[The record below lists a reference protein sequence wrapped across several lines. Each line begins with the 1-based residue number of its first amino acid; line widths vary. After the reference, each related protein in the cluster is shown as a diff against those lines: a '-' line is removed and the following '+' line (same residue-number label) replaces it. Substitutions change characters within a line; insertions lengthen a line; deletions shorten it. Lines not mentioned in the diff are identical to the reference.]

1 MADTDNIEN
10 IGNML
15 DNARTKFMRELDRY
29 ENLGRLQDLPKE
41 KQESLFDKARTQYQ
55 ENVRSIQR
63 SDPATFKMWQD
74 SQQERYVDTLN
85 KLAFDSN
92 PDLPYDEE
100 LGDEL
105 QYLLTMPYGSEAEK
119 GLDLSETTSGFATP
133 FFQNQKEV
141 MVSMG
146 ADDPE
151 TVARHEGFHEIT
163 GGEPFYTT
171 DDKGQRKGYDTEIAA
186 RAFDYLRAV
195 VEGDEE
201 LANKTEQFVIRGSDN
216 NIGGYGLLKLAIE
229 AIPQMYERGVFS
241 KDKATLDTA
250 QKVIKQIDEDEQGF
264 IDSILGEDPEKV
276 KKPTKEIKD
285 PLYLLSDLKSGD
297 EDAVNDLKE
306 LLSILPFSKKESEKD
321 YNDDYYTVQDRSEI
335 EMSTGGLA
343 SNEYNKA
350 EDDMIKTEA
359 GEKMKKENPNK
370 ELPEKADINK
380 DGEFQAWE
388 KARHEAIQ
396 AAKAEM
402 NCGGLMGDGMGVIIG
417 IEAESGNEIPAGSKP
432 EEVADDIP
440 AMLSEGEY
448 VVPAD
453 VVRWHGVKT
462 FEALRGEAK
471 MGMGLMAED
480 GRIAE
485 VDEETKKPVDYDI
498 EEKDKPEVEKAEVE
512 VVHAATGV
520 DVTPDTTTPEPPTT
534 YYSYKWTLDPETNRY
549 RMVPVDP
556 DSGQVVT
563 SETFDPARS
572 TRYAPRDVLA
582 REVYG
587 RPLGEPEKDQECPE
601 GTVYDEEIGAC
612 VPVEPASVTQPTG
625 LGGEGDGAPLG
636 ATSPTPYSEQMSTKI
651 AERLGP
657 LSAEDLADY
666 EGETLA
672 ERALSRATED
682 RGITPVKAGIAV
694 LGGPLGVAG
703 LAGRQMY
710 NEVGAKRAMMTRTNE
725 LSNWGNI
732 TDGSLANNM
741 TTAVGV
747 GAGGLESDMITTGD
761 LAYTG
766 PRTYN
771 ASFNPNTASFDVT
784 STSRI
789 TGIQKRDDGSAWA
802 TDYQHTD
809 SDGNDIDAFDPSIDE
824 DTWGGYLD
832 DIDNEIESQ
841 PTTTGSDSDSDESGN
856 DSPSGTDVGSND
868 ASTTEDSG
876 YSSSFNKGGMPVR
889 KNTPK
894 VAMMKYSK
902 GSK

>member
-1 MADTDNIEN
+1 
-10 IGNML
+10 
-15 DNARTKFMRELDRY
+15 
-29 ENLGRLQDLPKE
+29 
-41 KQESLFDKARTQYQ
+41 
-55 ENVRSIQR
+55 
-63 SDPATFKMWQD
+63 
-74 SQQERYVDTLN
+74 
-85 KLAFDSN
+85 
-92 PDLPYDEE
+92 
-100 LGDEL
+100 
-105 QYLLTMPYGSEAEK
+105 
-119 GLDLSETTSGFATP
+119 
-133 FFQNQKEV
+133 
-141 MVSMG
+141 
-146 ADDPE
+146 
-151 TVARHEGFHEIT
+151 
-163 GGEPFYTT
+163 
-171 DDKGQRKGYDTEIAA
+171 
-186 RAFDYLRAV
+186 
-195 VEGDEE
+195 
-201 LANKTEQFVIRGSDN
+201 
-216 NIGGYGLLKLAIE
+216 
-229 AIPQMYERGVFS
+229 
-241 KDKATLDTA
+241 
-250 QKVIKQIDEDEQGF
+250 
-264 IDSILGEDPEKV
+264 
-276 KKPTKEIKD
+276 
-285 PLYLLSDLKSGD
+285 
-297 EDAVNDLKE
+297 
-306 LLSILPFSKKESEKD
+306 
-321 YNDDYYTVQDRSEI
+321 
-335 EMSTGGLA
+335 
-343 SNEYNKA
+343 
-350 EDDMIKTEA
+350 MIKTEA
-359 GEKMKKENPNK
+359 GEKMKEENPIDGIDTIDGQELLRQELEK
-370 ELPEKADINK
+370 EGKKFGMP
-380 DGEFQAWE
+380 
-388 KARHEAIQ
+388 
-396 AAKAEM
+396 EM

-417 IEAESGNEIPAGSKP
+417 IEAESGNEIPAGSNP

-471 MGMGLMAED
+471 MGMGLMAQD

-485 VDEETKKPVDYDI
+485 VDDETKKPVDYDI

-512 VVHAATGV
+512 VVHASNGV

-556 DSGQVVT
+556 DTGAVVT
-563 SETFDPARS
+563 SETFDPTRS

-625 LGGEGDGAPLG
+625 LGGEGDGAPAG

-732 TDGSLANNM
+732 TDGSLAGNTVNGI
-741 TTAVGV
+741 A
-747 GAGGLESDMITTGD
+747 TGD

-789 TGIQKRDDGSAWA
+789 TGIQERDDGSAWA

-809 SDGNDIDAFDPSIDE
+809 SDGNDIDPFDPSIDE

-841 PTTTGSDSDSDESGN
+841 PTTTGSDNNNDSDN
-856 DSPSGTDVGSND
+856 DSDNDTSGTDSGSSAAT
-868 ASTTEDSG
+868 ASDDDDSDYSG
-876 YSSSFNKGGMPVR
+876 YMNKGGYVSK
-889 KNTPK
+889 KNKPK
-894 VAMMKYSK
+894 VATMQYSK